1 MVKNEVIV
9 SKDLVSTC
17 TSLHDTASVPR
28 FVVCDIKL
36 LMIVAQL
43 QVSMTVDDVA
53 RRNIVDPS
61 IHKECSDESLKIV
74 MEICIRCLSKEPSD
88 RPSVD
93 DVLWNLQFAA
103 QVRESSRTG

>member
-1 MVKNEVIV
+1 MY
-9 SKDLVSTC
+9 
-17 TSLHDTASVPR
+17 
-28 FVVCDIKL
+28 DINL
-36 LMIVAQL
+36 LLIVAQL

-53 RRNIVDPS
+53 RRNIVDPA
-61 IHKECSDESLKIV
+61 INKECSDESLKIM

-103 QVRESSRTG
+103 QVRESSRTS